1 MAPNNEVSTIEYY
14 GLDTIN
20 KGKVQDF
27 IRSAVNSL
35 MGKRINNDTDPMEFV
50 IKTFDTRPLVELLIY
65 LSRLPVFDKEFASSM
80 NYDLDMLATVK
91 KLKYYNNLP
100 IAQNL
105 QLIQQLMLSYGVEN
119 QDYDKAYYHLVKNA
133 GKFAATRFNDYVRQ
147 NADKMVNGSTYIDN
161 TATLEKVDPHAVYPT
176 SIYRHCDGLT
186 LASKDSKSIEAV
198 MSTTLTT
205 SIKITNN
212 VLDFDNRHLINV
224 YLPLGRCVAIIDDK
238 VIKYYGEKLQAYFD
252 HFGVELIKL
261 VHGGDEIDKDIKNVE
276 KILVELKAKGVSRHE
291 PVLIMG
297 GGVIADIG
305 GFATALYHRNTPY
318 VMLCT
323 SIVTGID
330 AGPSPR
336 TCCDGFGFK
345 NLYGAYH
352 PPILTLTDRSFFRS
366 LHEGWLRHGIA
377 EIIKMAVVKDKSLF
391 ELLEKAG
398 PRLITTKFGTVGD
411 TDAEFEEM
419 CDLIIGKAMEG
430 YVRSEY
436 GNLWETHQCRPHAY
450 GHTWSPGYEL
460 PAGMLHGHAVAT
472 CMGYGAYLARL
483 EGFITESEQM
493 RILKLISD
501 MELSLW
507 HDIMENHDLV
517 AAANKKVVEKRGGN
531 LCAPVPKQLGKCG
544 YINELSREKLDTT
557 LDDYKNICKSFPRGG
572 RGIDVHCRDVGLQ
585 DPSTVAGDAYQGI
598 SKVIANTTAEDAANK
613 PGSYAEWIKN
623 VQTERNNEWEMN
635 VTFQQSADTECPPDF
650 NNFKLFHDGVERY
663 AMDQTTVASKD
674 MQYIAGLTENNKMF
688 SPCMVGTLE
697 SQFLKM
703 QCQIKGA
710 KTCLDVGTFTG
721 MSALAFAEG
730 IPKDGK
736 VVTLECY
743 DDIAKVAQTAFDAS
757 SVGHKIDLRVGK
769 AIESMKQ
776 LAMEG
781 QKFDIIFLDADK
793 ENYQAYYDLALNEG
807 LLANDGIIMADNV
820 LCALLYDKSDFRSQK
835 LHEFNQYVKNDPRVE
850 QVQLTIREGISI
862 IRRVSDL
869 D

>member
-35 MGKRINNDTDPMEFV
+35 MEKRINNNTDPMEFV
-50 IKTFDTRPLVELLIY
+50 IKTFDTKPLVELLVY

-119 QDYDKAYYHLVKNA
+119 DEYDKAYFHLVKNA

-147 NADKMVNGSTYIDN
+147 NADNMVNGSTYIDN
-161 TATLEKVDPHAVYPT
+161 TAMLEKIDPHAVYPT

-212 VLDFDNRHLINV
+212 ALDFGNKNLINV

-238 VIKYYGEKLQAYFD
+238 VILHYGEKLQAYFD
-252 HFGVELIKL
+252 HYGVELIKL
-261 VHGGDEIDKDIKNVE
+261 IHGGDEIDKDIKNVE
-276 KILVELKAKGVSRHE
+276 KILVELKQKGVSRHE

-352 PPILTLTDRSFFRS
+352 PPILTLTDRSFFQS

-411 TDAEFEEM
+411 RDAEFEEM

-483 EGFITESEQM
+483 EGFISESEQM

-507 HDIMENHDLV
+507 HDIMDNHDLV

-544 YINELSREKLDTT
+544 YINDLSREKLDTT
-557 LDDYKNICKSFPRGG
+557 LDEYKNICSSFPRGG
-572 RGIDVHCRDVGLQ
+572 RGIDVHCREVGLQ
-585 DPSTVAGDAYQGI
+585 DPSTTAGDAYQGI
-598 SKVIANTTAEDAANK
+598 SKVIAATTTEDAVNK

-623 VQTERNNEWEMN
+623 VQTKRNDEWEMN
-635 VTFQQSADTECPPDF
+635 VTFEQPSDTECPPDF
-650 NNFKLFHDGVERY
+650 DKYKLFHDGVEKY
-663 AMDQTTVASKD
+663 AMEQTTVASKD
-674 MQYIAGLTENNKMF
+674 MQYIASLTENNKMF

-710 KTCLDVGTFTG
+710 KACLDVGTFTG

-730 IPKDGK
+730 VPNDGK

-743 DDIAKVAQTAFDAS
+743 NDIAEVAKTAFDAS
-757 SVGHKIDLRVGK
+757 PVGRKIDLRVGK

-776 LAMEG
+776 LVTEG

-793 ENYQAYYDLALNEG
+793 ENYQAYYDLALDEG
-807 LLANDGIIMADNV
+807 LLAEDGIIMADNV

-862 IRRVSDL
+862 IRRV
-869 D
+869 

>member
-35 MGKRINNDTDPMEFV
+35 MEKRINNNTDPMEFV
-50 IKTFDTRPLVELLIY
+50 IKTFDTKPLVELLVY

-119 QDYDKAYYHLVKNA
+119 DEYDKAYFHLVKNA

-147 NADKMVNGSTYIDN
+147 NADNMVNGSTYIDN
-161 TATLEKVDPHAVYPT
+161 TAMLEKIDPHAVYPT

-212 VLDFDNRHLINV
+212 ALDFGNKNLINV

-238 VIKYYGEKLQAYFD
+238 VILHYGEKLQAYFD
-252 HFGVELIKL
+252 HYGVELIKL
-261 VHGGDEIDKDIKNVE
+261 IHGGDEIDKDIKNVE
-276 KILVELKAKGVSRHE
+276 KILVELKQKGVSRHE

-352 PPILTLTDRSFFRS
+352 PPILTLTDRSFFQS

-411 TDAEFEEM
+411 RDAEFEEM

-483 EGFITESEQM
+483 EGFISESEQM

-544 YINELSREKLDTT
+544 YINDLSREKLDTT
-557 LDDYKNICKSFPRGG
+557 LDEYKNICSSFPRGG
-572 RGIDVHCRDVGLQ
+572 RGIDVHCREVGLQ
-585 DPSTVAGDAYQGI
+585 DPSTTAGDAYQGI
-598 SKVIANTTAEDAANK
+598 SKVIAATTTEDAVNK

-623 VQTERNNEWEMN
+623 VQTKRNDEWEMN
-635 VTFQQSADTECPPDF
+635 VTFEQPSDTECPPDF
-650 NNFKLFHDGVERY
+650 DKYKLFHDGVEKY
-663 AMDQTTVASKD
+663 AMEQTTVASKD
-674 MQYIAGLTENNKMF
+674 MQYIASLTENNKMF

-710 KTCLDVGTFTG
+710 KACLDVGTFTG

-730 IPKDGK
+730 VPNDGK

-743 DDIAKVAQTAFDAS
+743 NDIAEVAKTAFDAS
-757 SVGHKIDLRVGK
+757 PVGRKIDLRVGK

-776 LAMEG
+776 LVTEG

-793 ENYQAYYDLALNEG
+793 ENYQAYYDLALDEG
-807 LLANDGIIMADNV
+807 LLAEDGIIMADNV

-862 IRRVSDL
+862 IRRV
-869 D
+869 

>member
-35 MGKRINNDTDPMEFV
+35 MEKRINNNTDPMEFV
-50 IKTFDTRPLVELLIY
+50 IKTFDTKPLVELLVY

-119 QDYDKAYYHLVKNA
+119 DEYDKAYFHLVKNA

-147 NADKMVNGSTYIDN
+147 NADNMVNGSTYIDN
-161 TATLEKVDPHAVYPT
+161 TAMLEKIDPHAVYPT

-212 VLDFDNRHLINV
+212 ALDFGNKNLINV

-238 VIKYYGEKLQAYFD
+238 VILHYGEKLQAYFD
-252 HFGVELIKL
+252 HYGVELIKL
-261 VHGGDEIDKDIKNVE
+261 IHGGDEIDKDIKNVE
-276 KILVELKAKGVSRHE
+276 KILVELKQKGVSRHE

-352 PPILTLTDRSFFRS
+352 PPILTLTDRSFFQS

-411 TDAEFEEM
+411 RDAEFEEM

-483 EGFITESEQM
+483 EGFISESEQM

-544 YINELSREKLDTT
+544 YINDLSREKLDTT
-557 LDDYKNICKSFPRGG
+557 LDEYKNICSSFPRGG
-572 RGIDVHCRDVGLQ
+572 RGIDVHCREVGLQ
-585 DPSTVAGDAYQGI
+585 DPSTTAGDAYQGI
-598 SKVIANTTAEDAANK
+598 SKVIAATTTEDAVNK

-623 VQTERNNEWEMN
+623 VQTKRNDEWEMN
-635 VTFQQSADTECPPDF
+635 VTFEQPSDTECPPDF
-650 NNFKLFHDGVERY
+650 DKYKLFHDGVEKY
-663 AMDQTTVASKD
+663 AMQQTTVASKD
-674 MQYIAGLTENNKMF
+674 MQYIASLTENNKMF

-710 KTCLDVGTFTG
+710 KACLDVGTFTG

-730 IPKDGK
+730 VPNDGK

-743 DDIAKVAQTAFDAS
+743 NDIAEVAKTAFDAS
-757 SVGHKIDLRVGK
+757 PVGRKIDLRVGK

-776 LAMEG
+776 LVTEG

-793 ENYQAYYDLALNEG
+793 ENYQAYYDLALDEG
-807 LLANDGIIMADNV
+807 LLAEDGIIMADNV

-862 IRRVSDL
+862 IRRV
-869 D
+869 

>member
-35 MGKRINNDTDPMEFV
+35 MEKRINNNTDPMEFV
-50 IKTFDTRPLVELLIY
+50 IKTFDTKPLVELLVY

-119 QDYDKAYYHLVKNA
+119 DEYDKAYFHLVKNA

-147 NADKMVNGSTYIDN
+147 NADNMVNGSTYIDN
-161 TATLEKVDPHAVYPT
+161 TATLEKIDPHAVYPT

-212 VLDFDNRHLINV
+212 ALDFGNKNLINV

-238 VIKYYGEKLQAYFD
+238 VILHYGEKLQAYFD
-252 HFGVELIKL
+252 HYGVELIKL
-261 VHGGDEIDKDIKNVE
+261 IHGGDEIDKDIKNVE
-276 KILVELKAKGVSRHE
+276 KILVELKQKGVSRHE

-352 PPILTLTDRSFFRS
+352 PPILTLTDRSFFQS

-411 TDAEFEEM
+411 RDAEFEEM

-483 EGFITESEQM
+483 EGFISESEQM

-544 YINELSREKLDTT
+544 YINDLSREKLDTT
-557 LDDYKNICKSFPRGG
+557 LDEYKNICSSFPRGG
-572 RGIDVHCRDVGLQ
+572 RGIDVHCREVGLQ
-585 DPSTVAGDAYQGI
+585 DPSTTAGDAYQGI
-598 SKVIANTTAEDAANK
+598 SKVIAATTTEDAVNK

-623 VQTERNNEWEMN
+623 VQTKRNDEWEMN
-635 VTFQQSADTECPPDF
+635 VTFEQPSDTECPPDF
-650 NNFKLFHDGVERY
+650 DKYKLFHDGVEKY
-663 AMDQTTVASKD
+663 AMEQTTVASKD
-674 MQYIAGLTENNKMF
+674 MQYIASLTENNKMF

-710 KTCLDVGTFTG
+710 KACLDVGTFTG

-730 IPKDGK
+730 VPNDGK

-743 DDIAKVAQTAFDAS
+743 NDIAEVAKTAFDAS
-757 SVGHKIDLRVGK
+757 PVGRKIDLRVGK

-776 LAMEG
+776 LVTEG

-793 ENYQAYYDLALNEG
+793 ENYQAYYDLALDEG
-807 LLANDGIIMADNV
+807 LLAEDGIIMADNV

-862 IRRVSDL
+862 IRRV
-869 D
+869 

>member
-35 MGKRINNDTDPMEFV
+35 MEKRINNNTDPMEFV
-50 IKTFDTRPLVELLIY
+50 IKTFDTKPLVELLVY

-119 QDYDKAYYHLVKNA
+119 DEYDKAYFHLVKNA

-147 NADKMVNGSTYIDN
+147 NADNMVNGSTYIDN
-161 TATLEKVDPHAVYPT
+161 TAMLEKIDPHAVYPT

-212 VLDFDNRHLINV
+212 ALDFGNKNLINV

-238 VIKYYGEKLQAYFD
+238 VILHYGEKLQAYFD
-252 HFGVELIKL
+252 HYGVELIKL
-261 VHGGDEIDKDIKNVE
+261 IHGGDEIDKDIKNVE
-276 KILVELKAKGVSRHE
+276 KILVELKQKGVSRHE

-352 PPILTLTDRSFFRS
+352 PPILTLTDRSFFQS

-411 TDAEFEEM
+411 RDAEFEEM

-483 EGFITESEQM
+483 EGFISESEQM

-544 YINELSREKLDTT
+544 YINDLSREKLDTT
-557 LDDYKNICKSFPRGG
+557 LDEYKNICSSFPRGG
-572 RGIDVHCRDVGLQ
+572 RGIDVHCREVGLQ
-585 DPSTVAGDAYQGI
+585 DPSTTAGDAYQGI
-598 SKVIANTTAEDAANK
+598 SKVIAATTSEDAVNK

-623 VQTERNNEWEMN
+623 VQTKRNDEWEMN
-635 VTFQQSADTECPPDF
+635 VTFEQPSDTECPPDF
-650 NNFKLFHDGVERY
+650 DKYKLFHDGVEKY
-663 AMDQTTVASKD
+663 AMEQTTVASKD
-674 MQYIAGLTENNKMF
+674 MQYIASLTENNKMF

-710 KTCLDVGTFTG
+710 KACLDVGTFTG

-730 IPKDGK
+730 VPNDGK

-743 DDIAKVAQTAFDAS
+743 NDIAEVAKTAFDAS
-757 SVGHKIDLRVGK
+757 PVGRKIDLRVGK

-776 LAMEG
+776 LVTEG

-793 ENYQAYYDLALNEG
+793 ENYQAYYDLALDEG
-807 LLANDGIIMADNV
+807 LLAEDGIIMADNV

-862 IRRVSDL
+862 IRRV
-869 D
+869 

>member
-1 MAPNNEVSTIEYY
+1 M
-14 GLDTIN
+14 
-20 KGKVQDF
+20 
-27 IRSAVNSL
+27 
-35 MGKRINNDTDPMEFV
+35 
-50 IKTFDTRPLVELLIY
+50 Y
-65 LSRLPVFDKEFASSM
+65 L
-80 NYDLDMLATVK
+80 N
-91 KLKYYNNLP
+91 
-100 IAQNL
+100 
-105 QLIQQLMLSYGVEN
+105 
-119 QDYDKAYYHLVKNA
+119 
-133 GKFAATRFNDYVRQ
+133 
-147 NADKMVNGSTYIDN
+147 N
-161 TATLEKVDPHAVYPT
+161 TAELETVPHAFYPT

-205 SIKITNN
+205 SIKITSN
-212 VLDFDNRHLINV
+212 VLDIKNKNLINV

-238 VIKYYGEKLQAYFD
+238 VIDYYGEKMQAYFD
-252 HFGVELIKL
+252 HYGVELIKL
-261 VHGGDEIDKDIKNVE
+261 IHGGDEIDKDIKNVE
-276 KILVELKAKGVSRHE
+276 KILVELKSKGVSRHD

-352 PPILTLTDRSFFRS
+352 PPILTLTDRSFFS
-366 LHEGWLRHGIA
+366 TLHEGWIRHGIA
-377 EIIKMAVVKDKSLF
+377 EIIKMAVVKDRSLF
-391 ELLEKAG
+391 ELIEKAG
-398 PRLITTKFGTVGD
+398 PRLITTKFGTIGEKDV
-411 TDAEFEEM
+411 EFEEL

-460 PAGMLHGHAVAT
+460 PAGMLHGHAVST
-472 CMGYGAYLARL
+472 CMGYGAYLSRV
-483 EGFITESEQM
+483 EGFITESELM

-507 HDIMENHDLV
+507 HDIMDNHDLV
-517 AAANKKVVEKRGGN
+517 VAANKKVIEKRGGN
-531 LCAPVPKQLGKCG
+531 LCAPVPKQIGKCG
-544 YINELSREKLDTT
+544 YINDLSTEKLNYTMDV
-557 LDDYKNICKSFPRGG
+557 YKEICQSFPRGG
-572 RGIDVHCRDVGLQ
+572 RGIDVHCADVGLQ
-585 DPSTVAGDAYQGI
+585 DPSTVAGGAYEGI
-598 SKVIANTTAEDAANK
+598 SKIVAATAVDEANNK

-635 VTFQQSADTECPPDF
+635 VTFKAAPDTECPPDF
-650 NNFKLFHDGVERY
+650 DNFKLFNDGVEKY
-663 AMDQTTVASKD
+663 AMAQTTVATKD
-674 MQYIAGLTENNKMF
+674 MQYIAQLTENNDMF
-688 SPCMVGTLE
+688 APCMVGTLE

-710 KTCLDVGTFTG
+710 RSCLDIGTFTG

-730 IPKDGK
+730 IPKNGK

-743 DDIAKVAQTAFDAS
+743 EDIAKVAKTAFEAS
-757 SVGHKIDLRVGK
+757 SVGHKIELRVGR
-769 AIESMKQ
+769 AIDSMKE
-776 LAMEG
+776 LVREG
-781 QKFDIIFLDADK
+781 RKFDIIFLDADK
-793 ENYQAYYDLALNEG
+793 EGYKDYYDLALDKG
-807 LLANDGIIMADNV
+807 LLADDGIIMADNV
-820 LCALLYDKSDFRSQK
+820 LCSLLYDKSDFRSQK
-835 LHEFNQYVKNDPRVE
+835 LHEFNQYVKNDERVE

-862 IRRVSDL
+862 IRRV
-869 D
+869 